1 MLQEE
6 VVLQATLA
14 VALDLFVPCCAMC
27 STTEKV
33 DRDDDEEGAG
43 VTEWRDEE

>member
-14 VALDLFVPCCAMC
+14 VALDLFVLCCAMC